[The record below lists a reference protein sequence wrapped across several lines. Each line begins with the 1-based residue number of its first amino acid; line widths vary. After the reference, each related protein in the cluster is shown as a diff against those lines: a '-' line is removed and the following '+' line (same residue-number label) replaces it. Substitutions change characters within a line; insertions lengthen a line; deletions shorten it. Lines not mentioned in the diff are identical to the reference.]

1 MPKDNH
7 NIKDAKGFLK
17 YLTTGWPDNVFL
29 HIESMTPVMTK
40 GGKPDIQ
47 RWTVAPADTDKP
59 VASMGYYKARNY
71 YFTVNPLSGPS
82 GTGEG
87 GAATKADIACAV
99 CVHLDLDP
107 ADPPAGSSPDEK
119 IAHLQ
124 TERQRLRKLL
134 DDFTPAPSFLIDSG
148 GGYQAFW
155 RLVTPATVDEA
166 EAVNKALCDYFKTPD
181 RCHSAQHLMRMPFT
195 QNVPGYAKKA
205 KGRAKVEARLLYA
218 TAVMYTLEDFAL
230 LPRVAAKASASAALA
245 AVPGDLPARFVELLQ
260 GDEEL
265 RSRWEGDPGDMDD
278 QSRNALDMSITSR
291 LVRHGFNDAEVS
303 QILHGF
309 PHGKVH
315 QDGRGADY
323 ITPMIKLARAQR
335 HLTRKTPRN
344 TARRLL
350 AERFTSPDGVR
361 LLRYWNGVFY
371 GWSGAYYQRDKDG
384 VVAEVGDYLE
394 TARQYIG
401 KDKKTGKDRTEPY
414 APTPAMVANVV
425 DSLAAVTYQDSRF
438 VQPCWMDG
446 ADGADPRDLLVMTN
460 GMLHMPTRKL
470 QAHDQRLF
478 TTTALPFA
486 YAPDAAPPRVWLAF
500 LASVWGDDAESIE
513 LLQEYMG
520 NCLTADCSQQKI
532 LLIVGPPRSG
542 KGTILRVLTA
552 LVGAANTCSP
562 TLDSIAERF
571 GLEPLIDKRLAL
583 FSDVRLDGRTS
594 QKALAGKLLPL
605 SGEDQLTIDR
615 KGKPTW
621 TGTLGVRL
629 VIATNE
635 LPMIADA
642 SGALASRLAVLA
654 MTRSFRGVED
664 TTMIGK
670 LLAELPAILN
680 WSLDGLERLKARGA
694 FRQPESAMELVQEL
708 GDLGSPISDFIRE
721 CCVIE
726 PNTVAVKD
734 DLYDRWKGWCMQ
746 QGWKE
751 AGTKKKFYRD
761 LRAAL
766 PHLNTVRPRSGDDK
780 RPRAYQGIGLVG
792 GPHTLEDLRRGPL
805 PVDEVTAMR
814 RRKESLL

>member
-1 MPKDNH
+1 MPEQQNS
-7 NIKDAKGFLK
+7 IKDAKGFLK
-17 YLTTGWPDNVFL
+17 YLTACWPDGVYL
-29 HIESMTPVMTK
+29 QAEAYAPELVK
-40 GGKPDIQ
+40 GVKPQPD
-47 RWTVAPADTDKP
+47 RKTVAPADIDKL
-59 VASMGYYKARNY
+59 AAWLADHNDANCYYRP
-71 YFTVNPLSGPS
+71 NPLSGPS
-82 GTGEG
+82 GTGKG

-99 CVHLDLDP
+99 CIHLDLDP
-107 ADPPAGSSPDEK
+107 TDPPAGASPGEK
-119 IAHLQ
+119 IGHLQ
-124 TERQRLRKLL
+124 AERLRLRKQL
-134 DDFTPAPSFLIDSG
+134 DDFKPAPSWLIDSG

-155 RLVTPATVDEA
+155 RLVTPATVAEA
-166 EAVNKALCDYFKTPD
+166 EAINKALCLYFDTPD
-181 RCHSAQHLMRMPFT
+181 RCHSAQHLMRTPFT
-195 QNVPGYAKKA
+195 FNVPGYKKIE
-205 KGRAKVEARLLYA
+205 KGRTKVQARLLTA
-218 TAVMYTLEDFAL
+218 TEVAYTLEDFDF
-230 LPRVAAKASASAALA
+230 LPRAVAKASTGKALCPLGTSGA
-245 AVPGDLPARFVELLQ
+245 DLPPRFVELLA
-260 GDEEL
+260 GDDEL
-265 RSRWEGDPGDMDD
+265 RKRWEGDPGDMDD

-291 LVRHGFNDAEVS
+291 LVRHGFTDAEIT
-303 QILHGF
+303 QIHHAF

-371 GWSGAYYQRDKDG
+371 GWSGGAYYQRDKDG
-384 VVAEVGDYLE
+384 MVAEVGDYLE
-394 TARQYIG
+394 TARQYI
-401 KDKKTGKDRTEPY
+401 GKDRTEPY

-446 ADGADPRDLLVMTN
+446 ADGADPRDLLVMAN
-460 GMLHMPTRKL
+460 GLLNLHTRKL
-470 QAHDQRLF
+470 QAHDPRLF

-486 YAPDAAPPRVWLAF
+486 YVADADPPRAWLAF

-520 NCLTADCSQQKI
+520 YCLTADCSQQKI

-552 LVGAANTCSP
+552 LVGAANSCSP

-571 GLEPLIDKRLAL
+571 GLEPLIDKRLAI
-583 FSDVRLDGRTS
+583 FSDVRLDSRVN
-594 QKALAGKLLPL
+594 QKRLAGKLLPL
-605 SGEDQLTIDR
+605 IGEDEQTIDR
-615 KGKPTW
+615 KGKTSW
-621 TGTLGVRL
+621 TGRLGVHA

-635 LPMIADA
+635 LPMIEDA
-642 SGALASRLAVLA
+642 SGAMASRLKVLR
-654 MTRSFRGVED
+654 MTNSFLGKED
-664 TTMIGK
+664 IGLADR

-680 WSLDGLERLKARGA
+680 WSLDGLERLKKNGA
-694 FRQPESAMELVQEL
+694 FRQPESSRDLVEELE
-708 GDLGSPISDFIRE
+708 GLGSSISDFIRD
-721 CCVIE
+721 CCVVE
-726 PNTVAVKD
+726 PNAVALIPN
-734 DLYDRWKGWCMQ
+734 LYDRWKGWCMQ

-751 AGTKKKFYRD
+751 PGTQKKFCRD

-780 RPRAYQGIGLVG
+780 RPRAYQGIGLAC
-792 GPHTLEDLRRGPL
+792 GPYTVEDLRRGPHE
-805 PVDEVTAMR
+805 VDEVTAMR